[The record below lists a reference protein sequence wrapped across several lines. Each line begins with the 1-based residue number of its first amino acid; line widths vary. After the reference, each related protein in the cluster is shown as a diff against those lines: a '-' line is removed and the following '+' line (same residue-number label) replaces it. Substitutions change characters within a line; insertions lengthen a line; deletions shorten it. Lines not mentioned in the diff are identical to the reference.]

1 MLKNNLTQHDMEQE
15 ILNNLQKVRTASR
28 KMVNLTDEDINS
40 ILNQVADLA
49 LQNEAFILSENQKD
63 LERMDKN
70 DPKYDRL
77 LLNPSRL
84 KAITDDLRNV
94 AKLPSPLNIVLDEK
108 KLENG
113 LNISRISVPLGTI
126 GIIFESRPNVT
137 FDVFAL
143 CLKSGN
149 ACVLKG
155 SRDAKDS
162 NIAIVSIIK
171 QVLKKYDLE
180 DVCYLAPAERE
191 ALKYIL
197 EADKFIDCAIPRG
210 SQGLINF
217 VRENAKVP
225 VIETGAGICHTYV
238 DADADNAK
246 AKAIV
251 TNSKSRRV
259 SVCNALDCVII
270 HNSKLTNLGDIVS
283 DLGAIHKAEVYADER
298 AFKALEGNY
307 PSELLHPANDESFG
321 TEFLS
326 MTLSIKTV
334 DSVDEALDH
343 VAMHT
348 SKHSEAIVTENTTT
362 ADYYVKNTDSACVYT
377 NASTAFSDGAQFG
390 LGAEIGI
397 STQKL
402 HARGPMGLRELT
414 SYKWVVVGNGQIR
427 V

>member
-1 MLKNNLTQHDMEQE
+1 MEQE
-15 ILNNLQKVRTASR
+15 IIENLQKVRQASR
-28 KMVNLTDEDINS
+28 KMVSLSDKDINA
-40 ILNQVADLA
+40 ILNEVADLA
-49 LQNEAFILSENQKD
+49 LENEAFILAENQKD
-63 LERMDKN
+63 LERMDKA

-77 LLNPSRL
+77 LLNSARL

-94 AKLPSPLNIVLDEK
+94 SNLNSPLNITLDSK
-108 KLENG
+108 KMENG
-113 LNISRISVPLGTI
+113 LTISRVTVPLGTI

-171 QVLKKYDLE
+171 KVLAKRGLE
-180 DVCYLAPAERE
+180 DLCYLAPAERE

-197 EADKFIDCAIPRG
+197 EADKYIDCAIPRG

-225 VIETGAGICHTYV
+225 VIETGAGICHVYV
-238 DADADNAK
+238 DAEADVQK
-246 AKAIV
+246 SKAIV

-259 SVCNALDCVII
+259 SVCNALDCMVIHQSQLVNI
-270 HNSKLTNLGDIVS
+270 AEIMS
-283 DLGAIHKAEVYADER
+283 DLGTIHKAEVFADD
-298 AFKALEGNY
+298 AAYKALEGKY
-307 PSELLHPANDESFG
+307 PSNLLHHADQEAFG

-326 MTLSIKTV
+326 MKMAIKTV
-334 DSVDEALDH
+334 RSVDEALDH
-343 VAMHT
+343 IAEYS
-348 SKHSEAIVTENTTT
+348 SKHSESIVSENKAT
-362 ADYYVKNTDSACVYT
+362 ADYFLKNTDAACVYA
-377 NASTAFSDGAQFG
+377 NVSTAFSDGAQFG
-390 LGAEIGI
+390 LGAEIGL

-402 HARGPMGLRELT
+402 HARGPMALRELT
-414 SYKWVVVGNGQIR
+414 SYKWVIVGDGQVR
-427 V
+427 N

>member
-1 MLKNNLTQHDMEQE
+1 MLKNNLHQNEMEQE

-49 LQNEAFILSENQKD
+49 LQNEKYILTENQKD

-113 LNISRISVPLGTI
+113 LNISRVSVPLGTI

-155 SRDAKDS
+155 SRDATDS

-180 DVCYLAPAERE
+180 EVCYLAPAERE

-217 VRENAKVP
+217 VRDNAKVP

-238 DADADNAK
+238 DTDADTAK

-270 HNSKLTNLGDIVS
+270 HSSKLSDLTNIVS
-283 DLGAIHKAEVYADER
+283 DLGTIHKAEVYADER
-298 AFKALEGNY
+298 AYKVLDGKY
-307 PSELLHPANDESFG
+307 PSALLHPANSESFG

-343 VAMHT
+343 VAAHT

-362 ADYYVKNTDSACVYT
+362 ADYYVKNTDAACVYA

-414 SYKWVVVGNGQIR
+414 SYKWVVIGNGQTR
-427 V
+427 L